1 MKNQI
6 FKELTYYISS
16 GELTAMYTL
25 CLGYGHDSKGDYIVN
40 LSTDPKKAVS
50 KAMKYVK
57 KANDIYPLNIS
68 YADESLNDII
78 RRNQDQ
84 VEADNLRRKEENLAN
99 WIVTSKELISQG
111 KNPFD
116 KIWSYGH
123 VVGHYFLD
131 DMSQESINYW
141 ANLTEYKSEIHEAI
155 SNICKPQAIYIPKNA
170 NKHFGSVGDKVTV
183 KAFVLSQDHYKNNFG
198 YDNYSVKIKY
208 ITENGERLV
217 TNGGDETKFNEAIW
231 NSVNTWVELEATVK
245 THNEFTPK
253 VDYTEVCER
262 TGEYIHKEKD
272 GDKTWNTT
280 SLIRPKLIKVFE
292 KESEVA

>member
-25 CLGYGHDSKGDYIVN
+25 CLGYGHDPKGDHIVN
-40 LSTDPKKAVS
+40 LSTDSEKAVS
-50 KAMKYVK
+50 KAMEYVK
-57 KANDIYPLNIS
+57 KANDIYPLETS
-68 YADESLNDII
+68 YADVSLNEIV
-78 RRNQDQ
+78 RRKQEQ
-84 VEADNLRRKEENLAN
+84 IEADNLKRKEENIAN
-99 WIVTSKELISQG
+99 WVVASKELISQG

-116 KIWSYGH
+116 KIWANGH

-131 DMSQESINYW
+131 DMSQETINYW
-141 ANLTEYKSEIHEAI
+141 ANITDYKSEIHEAI
-155 SNICKPQAIYIPKNA
+155 SNICKPRAIYIPKNA

-183 KAFVLSQDHYKNNFG
+183 KAFVLSQDHYENSFG
-198 YDNYSVKIKY
+198 YNNYSVKIKY
-208 ITENGERLV
+208 ITEDGERLV

-245 THNEFTPK
+245 SHNKFTPK
-253 VDYTEVCER
+253 IDYTEVCEK
-262 TGEYIHKEKD
+262 TGQLIDKEKD

-280 SLIRPKLIKVFE
+280 SLIRPKLIRVFGQE
-292 KESEVA
+292 EEVA